1 MKHSLI
7 YEKMLKYS
15 SPDDVFNHFIS
26 TLKPSTIVWTYF
38 VNWEKVFE
46 SVKDVEVG
54 LNVLNYL
61 IGKIDFDK
69 EFRFLLKKHPETAR
83 ILPALVVRDGEGTK
97 NFKILVDFKHKKL
110 VYEDYDFSKKTITDD
125 DIEKYLKFVTE
136 TGFKNLIVSQ
146 KIKNLVDYMIG
157 VEAGLDSNGRKNRGG
172 SIMEDIVEV
181 FVKDICDRHNFQYL
195 TEASAPEIKARF
207 NKDVP
212 VDKSSRRYDFVV
224 YNGKEIFI
232 IEVNFYSGGGSKL
245 KSTAGEYR
253 DLFNVLK
260 DKHKFIW
267 VTDGYG
273 WKKTDRPLRETFEH
287 NDYLLNLDMLE
298 KGILEKLILNEK

>member
-1 MKHSLI
+1 MKPSVI
-7 YEKMLKYS
+7 YEKTLNYS
-15 SPDDVFNHFIS
+15 SPDDVFNHFMT

-38 VNWEKVFE
+38 VNWEKVFD
-46 SVKDVEVG
+46 SVKEVEVG

-61 IGKIDFDK
+61 IGKADFDK
-69 EFRFLLKKHPETAR
+69 EFRFLLKKHPEVAKV
-83 ILPALVVRDGEGTK
+83 LPALVVRDGEDTRH
-97 NFKILVDFKHKKL
+97 FKILVDYAHKKL
-110 VYEDYDFSKKTITDD
+110 VYEDYDFSKATITDA

-136 TGFKNLIVSQ
+136 TGFKNLVVSQ

-181 FVKDICDRHNFQYL
+181 FVKDICARHNFQYL

-207 NKDVP
+207 NQDVP

-260 DKHKFIW
+260 GKQKFIW
-267 VTDGYG
+267 ITDGYG

>member
-15 SPDDVFNHFIS
+15 SPDDVFNHFMS

-46 SVKDVEVG
+46 AVKEIEVG

-61 IGKIDFDK
+61 IGKQDFDK
-69 EFRFLLKKHPETAR
+69 EFRFLLKKHPEVAHV
-83 ILPALVVRDGEGTK
+83 LPALVVRDGEGTK
-97 NFKILVDFKHKKL
+97 NFKILVDYKHKKL
-110 VYEDYDFSKKTITDD
+110 VYEDYDFSKKPINDE

-136 TGFKNLIVSQ
+136 AGLKNLIVSQ
-146 KIKNLVDYMIG
+146 KVKNLVDYMIG

-181 FVKDICDRHNFQYL
+181 FVKDICERHNFQYL

-212 VDKSSRRYDFVV
+212 VDKSSRRYDFVI

-260 DKHKFIW
+260 GKHKFIW

>member
-1 MKHSLI
+1 MKHSII

-15 SPDDVFNHFIS
+15 SPDDVFKHFMT
-26 TLKPSTIVWTYF
+26 TLKPSTIIWTYF

-46 SVKDVEVG
+46 SVKDIEVG

-61 IGKIDFDK
+61 IGKQDFDK
-69 EFRFLLKKHPETAR
+69 EFRFLLKKHPEVAQV
-83 ILPALVVRDGEGTK
+83 LPTLVVRDGEGTK
-97 NFKILVDFKHKKL
+97 NFKILVDYKNKKL
-110 VYEDYDFSKKTITDD
+110 VYEDYDFSKKTLNND
-125 DIEKYLKFVTE
+125 DIEKYLKFITE

-181 FVKDICDRHNFQYL
+181 FIKDICERHSFQYL

-267 VTDGYG
+267 ITDGYG

-298 KGILEKLILNEK
+298 KGILENLILNEK